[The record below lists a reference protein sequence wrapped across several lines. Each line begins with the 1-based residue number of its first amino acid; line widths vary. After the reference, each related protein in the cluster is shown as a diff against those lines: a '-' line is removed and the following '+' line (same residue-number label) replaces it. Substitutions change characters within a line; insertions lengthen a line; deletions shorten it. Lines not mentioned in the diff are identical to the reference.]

1 MKRNF
6 TLFMLLLLCATATA
20 QKPTEN
26 VEIATGQYAPDWNSL
41 SDWECPE
48 WFKDAKFGI
57 WAHWGPQCQAEDGD
71 WYARFMYYSTSGQYT
86 WHMNHFGDPEE
97 YGLKELIRDWKAEQ
111 WNPEQL
117 VELYKSVGAKYF
129 MTLGQHHDNFDLWNS
144 PYQEWNSVNLG
155 PKRDIVGEWAAAC
168 KKNGLKLGVSMH
180 GSHAWTWL
188 EPSQEYDGN
197 LTKEDGT
204 GKWWEGYDP
213 QELYAQRH
221 EHSTGWDNSGTI
233 HSQWDWGNGASLPS
247 TEYKQKF
254 QNRVLQCI
262 NDYKPDV
269 IYFDDTVL
277 PFYGC
282 DDQIGLNILSH
293 YYNTSAA
300 QNGGTPQVVAT
311 GKILKDAHKKAM
323 MWDVERGVPDRT
335 QDEYWQTCTCIG
347 SWHYDINVYNNNGY
361 KSAQQVVDMLVD
373 IVSKNGN
380 LLLSVPVRGNGSI
393 DDKEIAILNGIK
405 AWMDVNS
412 SSIYGTRP
420 WKTFGEGPLAD
431 SVNPISAQG
440 FNESNNYTAE
450 DVRYVQRNDTLF
462 ATILRWPAAGKFT
475 FQRLGITSEFYS
487 GKAKSVKLLGKGDV
501 EFSND
506 IDGLTVEVP
515 AEKPNEIAPVYV
527 ITFDEESADDVSLQE
542 IISLYEQKVN
552 ELRAQASY
560 NTGKYN
566 RDKVNAFAAEVM
578 DAKAQ
583 LEAGAADEQALVKSL
598 NDAYNDLK
606 ANGRNQ
612 GGEPKNDPSTD
623 VTIEH
628 LIEANNFS
636 ASIMGSRFGTPDN
649 WTVENYD
656 LPQRDASKGNKNGI
670 DSYTGKNCLML
681 GLWNGEDDTPT
692 HDMTNARIYRTVHLE
707 PGRYY
712 FGATYNTTYNIT
724 SQAYIFAA
732 NTTLDTSAIP
742 EGSIAYEQIQ
752 KATTGSKFN
761 GIFFTISEEQDVVL
775 GFQADLTN
783 GNNQEF
789 RVDDVV
795 LLDYGQM
802 NFDAID
808 ELIMRVDNTL
818 GDAKINDNTGF
829 FSKAAAEKLQAAL
842 KAAMQMSEDN
852 TEEEINNAY
861 NALSAAFEDFLTNG
875 KNPGGLASDVQ
886 NEDLTIE
893 KLIEADNFSRLDPS
907 VTTRFATPANWTVEN
922 FMIPN
927 GGDGTKN
934 GIDHYPGYDCL
945 YLGLWNDRD
954 NNTEGDLAN
963 ARIYRTIHLEAGRYF
978 FGAAFQTTYSITDK
992 AYLFVADQL
1001 VPTADMDY
1009 SSIAYY
1015 PISNAKEGNDAY
1027 GLFFTLTEPQ
1037 DVVIGF
1043 QADLTSGSPTQEFRA
1058 RSVKLLYYGEI
1069 NAKKVADLIDDIEEN
1084 LSTLKIN
1091 ENTGYYT
1098 QAAAD
1103 ELMEVVNKAKEIDAS
1118 SAYEDVNDTYYAL
1131 IDANAKFLEDGK
1143 NQGGEPTGKEG
1154 ADYEDITVE
1163 MLHES
1168 GPFKRTEETENA
1180 GRFGAPEYWTVENF
1194 GFGNQAGID
1203 NNSGTD
1209 CLHLEVWWNSSAFG
1223 ENGYDIANARLYQKV
1238 TLPDG
1243 KYYFGATYPNFE
1255 PNNDSYIF
1263 ASEEILNTSDMST
1276 LSIAYEK
1283 VNKATPNGPF
1293 RGLFFTLDKE
1303 TEVYLGFQA
1312 DFSKSQTNNIRAS
1325 EVRLLRYVNNGDVN
1339 EDGKVDIND
1348 VVAIINH
1355 MAGTANWPRANVNG
1369 DSEGNVDIN
1378 DVVAV
1383 INIMAG
1389 K

>member
-1 MKRNF
+1 MMLLSF
-6 TLFMLLLLCATATA
+6 TLTANA
-20 QKPTEN
+20 QKPTED
-26 VEIATGQYAPDWNSL
+26 VTIATGQYSADWSSL
-41 SDWECPE
+41 NGWECPE

-57 WAHWGPQCQAEDGD
+57 WAHWGPQCAAEDGD

-97 YGLKELIRDWKAEQ
+97 YGLKELIRDWKAEE

-117 VELYKSVGAKYF
+117 VELYKSVGARYF

-155 PKRDIVGEWAAAC
+155 PKRDIVGEWAEAC

-197 LTKEDGT
+197 LTKSDGA

-221 EHSTGWDNSGTI
+221 EHSSGWDNSGTI

-247 TEYKQKF
+247 AEYKQKF

-262 NDYKPDV
+262 NDYDPDV
-269 IYFDDTVL
+269 LYFDDTVL

-282 DDQIGLNILSH
+282 DDQIGLNILQH

-300 QNGGTPQVVAT
+300 KNGGQAQVVAT
-311 GKILKDAHKKAM
+311 GKILKDSHKKAM
-323 MWDVERGVPDRT
+323 MWDVERGVPDRP

-393 DDKEIAILNGIK
+393 DDKEMAILRDIK

-431 SVNPISAQG
+431 AVNPISAQG
-440 FNESNNYTAE
+440 FNESNNYTSD

-462 ATILRWPAAGKFT
+462 ATIMRWPAAGKFT
-475 FQRLGITSEFYS
+475 FGRLGITSEFYS

-501 EFSND
+501 DFSND
-506 IDGLTVEVP
+506 IDGLTVTVP
-515 AEKPNEIAPVYV
+515 SDKPNPIAPVFA
-527 ITFDEESADDVSLQE
+527 ITFDEESIDDVSTNEL
-542 IISLYEQKVN
+542 IKLYEQKVN
-552 ELRAQASY
+552 EFRMQANY

-566 RDKVNAFAAEVM
+566 RDKVNEFAAKVM

-583 LEAGAADEQALVKSL
+583 IEAGTADEDQLMKELSDAF
-598 NDAYNDLK
+598 NDMK
-606 ANGRNQ
+606 ENGKNE
-612 GGEPKNDPSTD
+612 GGEPKNDPSSD

-628 LIEANNFS
+628 LVESNNFS
-636 ASIMGSRFGTPDN
+636 ASIIGSRFGTPDN
-649 WTVENYD
+649 WTVEDFD
-656 LPQRDASKGNKNGI
+656 LPELDASKGNKNGI
-670 DSYTGKNCLML
+670 DNYPGYNCLML
-681 GLWNGEDDTPT
+681 GLWNGEDGAPT
-692 HDMTNARIYRTVHLE
+692 NPMTNARIYRTVHLE

-712 FGATYNTTYNIT
+712 FGASYHANYNLS

-732 NTTLDTSAIP
+732 NTTLDTGDIP
-742 EGSIAYEQIQ
+742 EKSIAYDQIN
-752 KATTGSKFN
+752 KAGTSSKYR
-761 GIFFTISEEQDVVL
+761 GIFFTLSEEQDVAL
-775 GFQADLTN
+775 GFQADLSN
-783 GNNQEF
+783 GNSQEF
-789 RVDDVV
+789 RVDHVV

-808 ELIMRVDNTL
+808 ELIMTVDNTL
-818 GDAKINDNTGF
+818 GDAKVNDNTGY
-829 FSKAAAEKLQAAL
+829 FSKQACEKLQEAL
-842 KAAMQMSEDN
+842 KEAMEITEDSSED
-852 TEEEINNAY
+852 EINNAY
-861 NALSAAFEDFLTNG
+861 NKLSAAYQDFLTNG
-875 KNPGGLASDVQ
+875 KNPGGLPSDIK

-893 KLIEADNFSRLDPS
+893 KLIEADNFSRLDPG

-954 NNTEGDLAN
+954 NNTEGDLSN
-963 ARIYRTIHLEAGRYF
+963 ARIYRTIHLEAGRYY
-978 FGAAFQTTYSITDK
+978 FGGAFQTTYNINDK
-992 AYLFVADQL
+992 AYLFVADGL
-1001 VPTADMDY
+1001 INTAKIEEE
-1009 SSIAYY
+1009 SIAYY
-1015 PISNAKEGNDAY
+1015 PINNAAEGDNLY
-1027 GLFFTLTEPQ
+1027 GLFFTLQEAQ

-1043 QADLTSGSPTQEFRA
+1043 QADLNNGSDTQEFRCKG
-1058 RSVKLLYYGEI
+1058 VKLLYYGEI
-1069 NAKKVADLIDDIEEN
+1069 NAKKVAELIEEIEEN
-1084 LSTLKIN
+1084 LATVKIN
-1091 ENTGYYT
+1091 DNTGFYS
-1098 QAAAD
+1098 QAAVD
-1103 ELMEVVNKAKEIDAS
+1103 ELMAVVTPAKEITAS
-1118 SAYEDVNDTYYAL
+1118 SDYEEVSDTYYAL
-1131 IDANAKFLEDGK
+1131 IDANSKFFEDGK

-1154 ADYEDITVE
+1154 ADYRDITE
-1163 MLHES
+1163 EKLHES
-1168 GPFKRTEETENA
+1168 GPFKRTEDTANA

-1194 GFGNQAGID
+1194 GFGDQAGID
-1203 NNSGTD
+1203 NISGTD
-1209 CLHLEVWWNSSAFG
+1209 CLHLEVWWNNTAFAD
-1223 ENGYDIANARLYQKV
+1223 NGYDITNVRLYQKV
-1238 TLPDG
+1238 TLPEG
-1243 KYYFGATYPNFE
+1243 KYYFGATYPSAESNE
-1255 PNNDSYIF
+1255 DAYIF
-1263 ASEEILNTSDMST
+1263 ASEEILNTNDIST
-1276 LSIAYEK
+1276 FSIAYEK
-1283 VNKATPNGPF
+1283 VNKAGANGPF

-1312 DFSKSQTNNIRAS
+1312 DFSKVSTNNIRCQAIK
-1325 EVRLLRYVNNGDVN
+1325 LLSYSMMKGDVN

-1348 VVAIINH
+1348 VVAIINV
-1355 MAGTANWPRANVNG
+1355 MAGTANWANANVNE
-1369 DSEGNVDIN
+1369 DAEGSVDIN

-1389 K
+1389 L